1 MDKWLYDELIKENNK
16 EKNKGLQP
24 NQRLNK
30 LADILRRRLDS
41 KDVNRTQKI
50 NDMVM
55 FYDYTLENYGEF
67 YANQYKNKS
76 FQKAFCDF
84 YTKEN
89 IDENLS
95 DITSDKKFLKA
106 FISLSDD
113 TLIDNLIMVAYEKSN
128 YDALDSIK

>member
-1 MDKWLYDELIKENNK
+1 MDKLLYDELIKENNK
-16 EKNKGLQP
+16 VLHP

-30 LADILRRRLDS
+30 LADILKKRLDS
-41 KDVNRTQKI
+41 KDIDRTQKI

-55 FYDYTLENYGEF
+55 FYDYILENYGEF
-67 YANQYKNKS
+67 YAKQYKDKS
-76 FQKAFCDF
+76 FQKAVCDF

-113 TLIDNLIMVAYEKSN
+113 T
-128 YDALDSIK
+128 

>member
-41 KDVNRTQKI
+41 KDIDRTQKI

-67 YANQYKNKS
+67 YANQ
-76 FQKAFCDF
+76 
-84 YTKEN
+84 
-89 IDENLS
+89 
-95 DITSDKKFLKA
+95 
-106 FISLSDD
+106 
-113 TLIDNLIMVAYEKSN
+113 
-128 YDALDSIK
+128 